1 MTETLPADRYPTPT
15 QRSLHGSRIMAI
27 VLTIGVI
34 LLGTALAYYAYNK
47 FDNKDISTSVISY
60 DIVND
65 STINI
70 RFTVTRDEPSEPAVC
85 IVRAR
90 SRDGSETGRREVY
103 VAPSDSGTVDLTTFI
118 RTSQAPGIADIY
130 GCGADVPRYLAGS

>member
-15 QRSLHGSRIMAI
+15 QGSLRGSRIMAI

-34 LLGTALAYYAYNK
+34 LLGTALAYFAYNK
-47 FDNKDISTSVISY
+47 FANKDIESSVISY

-70 RFTVTRDEPSEPAVC
+70 RFTVTREEPSEPAVC

-103 VAPSDSGTVDLTTFI
+103 VAPSESGTVDLTTFI

-130 GCGADVPRYLAGS
+130 GCGAKVPGYLTGS

>member
-1 MTETLPADRYPTPT
+1 MTETLPADRYPTTP
-15 QRSLHGSRIMAI
+15 QRNLRGSRIMAV

-34 LLGTALAYYAYNK
+34 LLGIALAYFAYNK
-47 FDNKDISTSVISY
+47 FENKDISTSVISY

-65 STINI
+65 STMNI

-90 SRDGSETGRREVY
+90 SKDGSETGRREVY
-103 VAPSDSGTVDLTTFI
+103 VAPSDSGTVDLTTLI
-118 RTSQAPGIADIY
+118 RTSQTPAIADIY
-130 GCGADVPRYLAGS
+130 GCGADVPEYLTGS